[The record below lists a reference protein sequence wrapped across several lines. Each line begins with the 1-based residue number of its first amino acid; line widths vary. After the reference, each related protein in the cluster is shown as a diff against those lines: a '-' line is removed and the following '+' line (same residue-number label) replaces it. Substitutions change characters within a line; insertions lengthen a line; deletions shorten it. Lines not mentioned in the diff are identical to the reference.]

1 MLTEGETVRSE
12 RRSCVASRR
21 RMQAG
26 HELIFD
32 QAGPNAASEFKREIS
47 IVNSRGIRLRG
58 ASNALLHWGST
69 ADQPHSTVTLALTLA
84 TVAHATTSCAK
95 MVGALWPT
103 SAAGASAAKGSWLRL
118 SLSCSRHRLFQSRQ
132 VGSPA
137 ARWREKTYM
146 ILSMKMLEGIGM
158 SVA

>member
-1 MLTEGETVRSE
+1 
-12 RRSCVASRR
+12 
-21 RMQAG
+21 MQAG

-84 TVAHATTSCAK
+84 TVAHATTSLRK
-95 MVGALWPT
+95 NG
-103 SAAGASAAKGSWLRL
+103 GSTL
-118 SLSCSRHRLFQSRQ
+118 
-132 VGSPA
+132 VD
-137 ARWREKTYM
+137 
-146 ILSMKMLEGIGM
+146 IGCR
-158 SVA
+158 SERC